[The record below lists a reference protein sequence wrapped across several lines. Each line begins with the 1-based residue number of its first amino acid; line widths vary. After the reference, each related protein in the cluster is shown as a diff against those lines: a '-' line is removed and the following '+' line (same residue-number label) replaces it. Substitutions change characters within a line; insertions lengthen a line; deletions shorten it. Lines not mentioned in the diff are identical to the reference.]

1 MGMKTSGWIATVAAG
16 VVLVGGGAWGATTL
30 AAQPTGDSQ
39 IYIDNAAPEASA
51 TPEATLTP
59 SAEPIPEVEY
69 TADESELLELIR
81 WRYVDNTGW
90 SEADLMQAAHWVC
103 DELSTGAERN
113 TLEPIEGASLDD
125 NREFRIDAD
134 RMLCNPS

>member
-1 MGMKTSGWIATVAAG
+1 MKKAGWIATIAAG
-16 VVLVGGGAWGATTL
+16 VVLVAGGAWGATTL
-30 AAQPTGDSQ
+30 ASNPEMEQT
-39 IYIDNAAPEASA
+39 APYTSEATA
-51 TPEATLTP
+51 TPEPTGTP
-59 SAEPIPEVEY
+59 TSEPTPEVTY

-90 SEADLMQAAHWVC
+90 NAADLMQAAHWVC
-103 DELSTGAERN
+103 DELTAGTERN